1 MNFKSV
7 LVVILWCTGE
17 NNLRKETSIDTF
29 RFDVDMNVTAG
40 RYDLIVL
47 HANESVAGTFHV
59 ELVATA
65 AQAYDVEVIV
75 LGKLHVHVSVNYV
88 YVYLYSI
95 CTCICT
101 CILHVRS
108 YMYRPDS

>member
-1 MNFKSV
+1 M
-7 LVVILWCTGE
+7 
-17 NNLRKETSIDTF
+17 LREVTSFDTF
-29 RFDVDMNVTAG
+29 RFDVDMNVTTG

-75 LGKLHVHVSVNYV
+75 LGKLQHVHVSAIYM
-88 YVYLYSI
+88 YMYLYSTCT

-101 CILHVRS
+101 CILYVHVWPNS
-108 YMYRPDS
+108 